1 MAQLIKQPSAA
12 NPRLNEIIVPAGVT
26 LFSAGDQADAVFIVT
41 EGEIG
46 IYSGDSGAMV
56 ASLVKGSSFGEQ
68 AVIGT
73 KQRLASARAI
83 RDSRVLEIPATKLS
97 SEIDQSSPKLRTA
110 FDALTLQLLQKNYLT
125 EFISQGCSGAAKF
138 DLGPGSL
145 GSITADRLINNRDL
159 NSVYISDTS
168 NLIQL
173 IESGKGV
180 VITGGRGAM
189 LKDGIV
195 CEIGIGGV
203 LGVAESIAMCK
214 SVTSVSVL
222 TPLNGVVIDG
232 DTAYQAFL
240 QLSAGLKGV
249 VKGLI
254 VRALDDNTNSDRF

>member
-26 LFSAGDQADAVFIVT
+26 LFSAGDKADAVFIVT

-46 IYSGDSGAMV
+46 IYSGDSGAMI

-68 AVIGT
+68 ALIGT
-73 KQRLASARAI
+73 KQRLASAKAI
-83 RDSRVLEIPATKLS
+83 RESKVLEIPATKLS
-97 SEIDQSSPKLRTA
+97 SEIAQSSPKLRTA

-125 EFISQGCSGAAKF
+125 EFIAQGCSGVPQF
-138 DLGPGSL
+138 DLGPKSL

-159 NSVYISDTS
+159 NSVYISDTG

-189 LKDGIV
+189 LKDGIT
-195 CEIGIGGV
+195 CELGIGGV

-222 TPLNGVVIDG
+222 TSLNGVVIDG

-254 VRALDDNTNSDRF
+254 VRALDDNANSDRF